1 MLNANKLLRRQFVL
15 SPRSKPK
22 VSGFY
27 NHTTVSPTTY
37 KTDIQHVF
45 EYSYECINRY
55 AIVRIKL

>member
-27 NHTTVSPTTY
+27 SDTTVSPAVH
-37 KTDIQHVF
+37 KTDMQHVL
-45 EYSYECINRY
+45 EYSYAYIGRY
-55 AIVRIKL
+55 AIVRITL